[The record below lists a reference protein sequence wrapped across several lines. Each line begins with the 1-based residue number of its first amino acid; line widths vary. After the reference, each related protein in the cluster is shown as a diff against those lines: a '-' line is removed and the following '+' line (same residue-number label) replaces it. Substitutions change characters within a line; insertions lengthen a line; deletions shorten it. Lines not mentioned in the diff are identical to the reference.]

1 MATFLYRLGRLAF
14 RRRGYVALVW
24 LAVLAA
30 VGLGALQAPGASDDE
45 FSMPGIESQKAFDLM
60 QQRFPGAAAD
70 GATARVVFVA
80 PDGQKVTASDNR
92 AAIEETVNALADG
105 SQAAGVD
112 DPFEAKTV
120 SKDGST
126 AYATVT
132 YKVKA
137 SEVTDASRTAVE
149 KAADQAREAGL
160 TVEAGGEA
168 MDSGGGP
175 GGVAEIIGVSVAA
188 LVLLITFG
196 SLAAAG
202 LPLLTAALGVGVSI
216 FTIMLLADPLGL
228 SSTTMTLAMMLGLA
242 VGIDYA
248 LFVVSRYREE
258 RAKGH
263 VPQEAAGLAVG
274 TAGSAV
280 VFAGLTVVIA
290 LAGLTVV
297 GIPMLTKMGLAA
309 AGAVVVA
316 VAIALTVVP
325 AFLGFWPNAVLSR
338 GARGKGPGLQLR
350 HRKTGKAGSLLF
362 KKARKTQPNQ
372 TPLAEKSQKDNA
384 GTRWARLVLRRPIP
398 VLLLGVLGLGALAI
412 PMTSLQ
418 LGMPGDEAKPTST
431 TERRAYDALAEGFG
445 PGFNGPL
452 TIVVDAKGSNDPK
465 AALSTI
471 SEKIAD
477 TAGIVSVATPHFND
491 AGNTAVFTAT
501 PSTSPTD
508 EKTKT
513 LVKTIRDERPATESA
528 AGASFEVTGT
538 TALNID
544 IAEKVQAA
552 LVPYLITIVGLAIVL
567 LLVVF
572 RSVLVPLKAAL
583 GFLLSVLAALG
594 AVVLVFQQGHAA
606 ALFGVDQTGPIMSLT
621 PIFLV
626 GIVFGLAM
634 DYEVFLVSRMRE
646 AYVHGESAKQAVVS
660 GFQHSARVVVAAALI
675 MIAVFAGFIGE
686 EGAMIKMIGFG
697 LATAVLL
704 DAFVVRMA
712 IVPAVL
718 SLLGDRAWWLPAW
731 LGRILPNV
739 DVEGEALNRLPADGT
754 RAVPSAD
761 AEGET
766 NVRATVADGNNDV
779 TAKATFKERL
789 RAKLKDSDADG
800 EAMAELKEKLR
811 AKAATVDDDAE
822 AGDDEAKAKIT
833 FKDRIKGKAR
843 ARGMAKRTKSQAK
856 TEPEAAGTA
865 EVAAPGDTSTGTD
878 DATKARV

>member
-1 MATFLYRLGRLAF
+1 MATFLYRLGRWAF
-14 RRRGYVALVW
+14 RRRGYVALMWV
-24 LAVLAA
+24 AVLAF
-30 VGLGALQAPGASDDE
+30 VGLSALQAPGASDEE

-60 QQRFPGAAAD
+60 QERFPGAAAD
-70 GATARVVFVA
+70 GADARVVFVA
-80 PDGQKVTASDNR
+80 PDGQKVTASETR
-92 AAIEETVNALADG
+92 AAIEETVAALGDG
-105 SQAAGVD
+105 SQVAGVA
-112 DPFEAKTV
+112 DPFEARAV

-132 YKVKA
+132 YKVKSA
-137 SEVTDASRTAVE
+137 EVTDASRTAVE
-149 KAADQAREAGL
+149 KAADQARDAGL
-160 TVEAGGEA
+160 TVELGGSA

-202 LPLLTAALGVGVSI
+202 LPLLTAVLGVGVSI
-216 FTIMLLADPLGL
+216 FTIMLLAEPLGL

-258 RAKGH
+258 RAKGRA
-263 VPQEAAGLAVG
+263 PQEAAGLAVG

-290 LAGLTVV
+290 LAGLMVV
-297 GIPMLTKMGLAA
+297 GIPMLTEMGLAA

-316 VAIALTVVP
+316 VLIALTVVP
-325 AFLGFWPNAVLSR
+325 AFLGFWPEAVLSKA
-338 GARGKGPGLQLR
+338 ARGKGRRGRVLP
-350 HRKTGKAGSLLF
+350 F
-362 KKARKTQPNQ
+362 KKAKPSKEATTFRTSQAPQPA
-372 TPLAEKSQKDNA
+372 TTATLAQSADSDENG
-384 GTRWARLVLRRPIP
+384 GTRWARLVLRRPLP

-412 PMTSLQ
+412 PMTQLQ

-431 TERRAYDALAEGFG
+431 SERRAYDALADGFG

-452 TIVVDAKGSNDPK
+452 TIVVDAKGAADPK
-465 AALSTI
+465 AAVSTI
-471 SEKIAD
+471 SEKIAG
-477 TAGIVSVATPHFND
+477 TKGIVSVAEPHFNE
-491 AGNTAVFTAT
+491 AGDTAVFSAT

-513 LVKTIRDERPATESA
+513 LVKTIRDERPATEA
-528 AGASFEVTGT
+528 TADGVSFEVTGT

-606 ALFGVDQTGPIMSLT
+606 SLFGVDQTGPIMSLM

-660 GFQHSARVVVAAALI
+660 GFRHSARVVAAAALI
-675 MIAVFAGFIGE
+675 MVAVFAGFIGE

-697 LATAVLL
+697 LAIAVLL

-718 SLLGDRAWWLPAW
+718 SLLGDRAWWLPKW
-731 LGRILPNV
+731 LDRILPRV
-739 DVEGEALNRLPADGT
+739 DVEGEALSLRPAD
-754 RAVPSAD
+754 AV
-761 AEGET
+761 
-766 NVRATVADGNNDV
+766 
-779 TAKATFKERL
+779 
-789 RAKLKDSDADG
+789 
-800 EAMAELKEKLR
+800 
-811 AKAATVDDDAE
+811 
-822 AGDDEAKAKIT
+822 
-833 FKDRIKGKAR
+833 
-843 ARGMAKRTKSQAK
+843 
-856 TEPEAAGTA
+856 
-865 EVAAPGDTSTGTD
+865 APGPASDPDPTLD
-878 DATKARV
+878 EPVEARV